1 MGFETVVV
9 ADVKI
14 EKNIP
19 PVGSYVFQLLPGAVQ
34 KESKFKAGLME
45 LHLSASVAEG
55 DEQGKR
61 VFWQYP
67 DPTAIAKNGKAMSW
81 SSQAMKKLQ
90 ICLGIDELPGETF
103 PDYFSRVAND
113 SPRFGATIEENKY
126 TDKTGKEVTGDPKF
140 NVFSVTAAA

>member
-14 EKNIP
+14 EKNTP

-67 DPTAIAKNGKAMSW
+67 DPTAIAKNGKATLITSAVLRMI
-81 SSQAMKKLQ
+81 AHD
-90 ICLGIDELPGETF
+90 LGRRLKRISTLTR
-103 PDYFSRVAND
+103 RVRKSLAIR
-113 SPRFGATIEENKY
+113 SLMCSA
-126 TDKTGKEVTGDPKF
+126 
-140 NVFSVTAAA
+140 

>member
-67 DPTAIAKNGKAMSW
+67 DPTAIAKNGKA
-81 SSQAMKKLQ
+81 
-90 ICLGIDELPGETF
+90 
-103 PDYFSRVAND
+103 RVRKSLAIR
-113 SPRFGATIEENKY
+113 SLMCSA
-126 TDKTGKEVTGDPKF
+126 
-140 NVFSVTAAA
+140 